1 MEKSKYIAKL
11 KKQYDD
17 VSSRMDK
24 LYILSKDLRMKINY
38 MEALGEDQG
47 RLLEFILCNQEQD
60 PEYWEDTISKVCTLK
75 TEDIAKEVGISP
87 KRIEKAFDDDT
98 RKSSITILGASP
110 TRKALE
116 RLYIFENLFK

>member
-1 MEKSKYIAKL
+1 MVMQK
-11 KKQYDD
+11 
-17 VSSRMDK
+17 V
-24 LYILSKDLRMKINY
+24 DLP
-38 MEALGEDQG
+38 
-47 RLLEFILCNQEQD
+47 LLLRQLVDYLQKER
-60 PEYWEDTISKVCTLK
+60 DTR
-75 TEDIAKEVGISP
+75 